1 MKKLITLVMALLMV
15 FACCAATAET
25 AEEIQDNPEMVE
37 LFDSD
42 WVSGTSHI
50 MIFPYGEE
58 ANVQIMND
66 NETVLWLYTCKYDP
80 EQKALVTIPG
90 EVNTKH
96 VREVDEEGSETG
108 RTVEYEDGA
117 AVFTVN
123 ADGYLIWKDE
133 KEDAGA
139 GRVYERIGWFR
150 GDWECTGADGCGY
163 QCSVYWDMEEVEEE
177 NGPKVYTGYK
187 VNIVKYGQDDVVL
200 FWDYAGQ
207 YNKETGVLKV
217 SGSKSY
223 LMEEGG
229 AVENA
234 YDNGSAEFTIE
245 DNCLIWKDLTEEDA
259 GAGLVFESANG

>member
-1 MKKLITLVMALLMV
+1 MKKLTALVLALLMV
-15 FACCAATAET
+15 FACCVAMADEAEVK
-25 AEEIQDNPEMVE
+25 DNPEMVE

-66 NETVLWLYTCKYDP
+66 NETVLWMYTCKYDA

-117 AVFTVN
+117 AVFSLD
-123 ADGYLIWKDE
+123 ADGNLIWKDE

-139 GRVYERIGWFR
+139 GRVYEKIGWFR
-150 GDWECTGADGCGY
+150 GDWECTGPDGAEY
-163 QCSVYWDMEEVEEE
+163 TAYIIWDLEEVEEE

-187 VNIVKYGQDDVVL
+187 VNIIKGGKDGVLL

-207 YNKETGVLKV
+207 YDAETGELKV
-217 SGSKSY
+217 TGAKSY
-223 LMEEGG
+223 MMEETDGI
-229 AVENA
+229 EYA
-234 YDNGSAEFTIE
+234 YDNGSAIFTIE
-245 DNCLIWKDLTEEDA
+245 ENCLIWKDLTEEDA